1 MAYDRRHRSHL
12 ALARRFAERL
22 FKSFESDARLIQNQ
36 FSMLTD
42 EVPAVKT
49 SMTNFIRHPLDETLS
64 QLIAPLAAIN
74 YQEPWKETII
84 GETSSVFCGQDMRPF
99 GALDLSQTFRV
110 LILVNEVSRIRF

>member
-12 ALARRFAERL
+12 ALAQRL

-42 EVPAVKT
+42 EVRAAKT

-64 QLIAPLAAIN
+64 QLIAPLAAI
-74 YQEPWKETII
+74 II
-84 GETSSVFCGQDMRPF
+84 RSLGKKRSSAKPARSS
-99 GALDLSQTFRV
+99 AART
-110 LILVNEVSRIRF
+110 